1 MDFKG
6 TNVLITGGA
15 GFLGSHLADAF
26 LSLGASVAIADMP
39 SIDARNIEHIRN
51 KIEFIPCDIA
61 SSDELNKLPEDVD
74 YIFHMAAI
82 ANQIVCENNSELGF
96 RVNVQGTF
104 NVLNYALKKGVKKF
118 VFPSAASL
126 YGKYPKYIPID
137 ENHPI
142 DPTDSVYLTTKWFGE
157 ILCDMF
163 YQKHALPVLYFRLFN
178 TFGERQGTG
187 YLFTT
192 LISQAITKGYVEL
205 WNDKP
210 VRDFTYVK
218 DIIDAFIRGAE
229 TKFCGGP
236 INLGSGKEISIG
248 ELTQKIVS
256 ALEDCGITT
265 EIKFLN
271 KEVIGPMRLLCDN
284 TKAQRLLNWSS
295 KTSLEEGINNT
306 VSWYVENKEYFT

>member
-1 MDFKG
+1 MIKG
-6 TNVLITGGA
+6 SKVLITGGA
-15 GFLGSHLADAF
+15 GFLGSHLAET
-26 LSLGASVAIADMP
+26 LLKLGADIAIADLP
-39 SIDARNIEHIRN
+39 LVSTKNIDHIMD
-51 KIEFIPCDIA
+51 KINFIPCDI
-61 SSDELNKLPEDVD
+61 SGLNDLNKLPEEVD
-74 YIFHMAAI
+74 YVFHLAAI
-82 ANQIVCENNSELGF
+82 ANQIVCENNYELGF

-104 NVLNYALKKGVKKF
+104 NMLNYALKRDVKKF
-118 VFPSAASL
+118 IFPSAASL

-142 DPTDSVYLTTKWFGE
+142 DPTDSVYLTTKRFGE

-192 LISQAITKGYVEL
+192 VIYQAITKGYIEL

-218 DIIDAFIRGAE
+218 DMIDAFIHGAQ

-248 ELTQKIVS
+248 ELAEKIVD
-256 ALEDCGITT
+256 ALENNGITS

-284 TKAQRLLNWSS
+284 TRARRLLGW
-295 KTSLEEGINNT
+295 TPITPLQEGINNT
-306 VSWYVENKEYFT
+306 VRWYVENKDYLS